1 MFKLSVFTIILS
13 VYTSVAFVPSS
24 TTHGCGVS
32 LKRVFAPVSTKLL
45 AYADRSHNFYD
56 KNEPAKGGILYF
68 LTQVSFVTCFF
79 AVDAEME
86 WIALLWNFCFLD
98 FTDELVFF
106 SFDTESASVLYALFT
121 TIS

>member
-1 MFKLSVFTIILS
+1 MFKLSIFTIILS

-68 LTQVSFVTCFF
+68 LTQVSV
-79 AVDAEME
+79 VM
-86 WIALLWNFCFLD
+86 CFLP
-98 FTDELVFF
+98 LM
-106 SFDTESASVLYALFT
+106 LKLK
-121 TIS
+121 